1 MKKINKAY
9 LNIFILSV
17 FFLILIAFAVRFVLT
32 LGDLNSPYIIDI
44 DQDLSGVYDNLV
56 VVDDR
61 NRDYFYY
68 KGLNYTESSNGLLP
82 SGTNQN
88 IYPDSK
94 LVDTTVIYNSTDL
107 NTSFKGYVSLTELQD
122 EYEYNKFYPVNDNG
136 TPATY
141 TDDYIVIELIENPYT
156 NRPTDKGFNGWY
168 TSYEGVE
175 ISYDNNYYLRYAK
188 VPITY
193 DSGYPEV
200 LEIEFNASWIS
211 AKVAMMSSHS
221 WTSAFNVLDS
231 KQMTEIDT
239 FYEAWVPYDMAGYF
253 HQVYISRNQSQA
265 GYYDVNGV
273 LLSGRCRTQG
283 GCVLY
288 QLITSE
294 PFDPLSTYY
303 ELLGGVMTLV
313 NNGTIPP
320 PTNVSYYLN
329 DFDATYNM
337 AGFYRQVTIPN
348 GNSISGYYNS
358 TGVIQ
363 TGNCGTWGGC
373 ILYELINYYDSLG
386 VEETIDTSVTYY
398 YMVTRDTNIIVLNTT
413 YTTIWGTGGN
423 KPFTFTSVHNGTDY
437 RSSGVYWNV
446 ASLIIRIYN
455 DVNIE
460 NMYIR
465 TTSNVNN
472 TAPSSSTSSYR
483 YLYGNWNNVRIGR
496 GITRNG
502 NYVNFETILGG
513 GNNSIGSRGNTKK
526 YRLIVES
533 GRYSSFSLGNG
544 SVGTSYTNYIEAKG
558 IYGNDYDRATSN
570 NSNLQ
575 LYYCASGTW
584 GGRVYASSNSARI
597 VDLIV
602 KSGDFGYGEY
612 DYTTGIYVGGRQ
624 GGTHYAARAAKIEGG
639 VIYNLIGGPLSD
651 SSMSN
656 YNDSYISMVGG
667 QVGVI
672 IGGAGT
678 TATYGNRIIQV
689 TGGLVNYSVF
699 GGSNGYQG
707 TGSDGTVIGSSFM
720 YIGGNSTIG
729 SDYNVANNI
738 TIYGAESGSVFGIG
752 NGRSGYSSIGSSS
765 SSNVIIGNSTTIKRN
780 VYGGGNFGAVG
791 ISSGSNTTS
800 TNITINGG
808 TIEGSVYGG
817 GNNNGAG
824 NATVTATVNIEVN
837 GGEIAEAIYGGSN
850 TLGSIYGD
858 VNLSVIGGTI
868 GDSIYGGGK
877 GGYQNTTAYGTY
889 VRDEINI
896 IIGDTDSI
904 PIVTNNIYG
913 GSAYGSVNTISQTPT
928 LSTNGINMTI
938 GNVKILG
945 SVFGGNKGAV
955 GYTPRVAGNIEITV
969 NDGTIPNLFGGND
982 LSGTLLGDS
991 TLYLNDGTITNVYGG
1006 GNQVQA
1012 NTTNIFLQ
1020 GSNVGS
1026 MYGGSNQSGDVDESN
1041 ITLSSGNCTTVYG
1054 GNNVGGETE
1063 ITNITVNGGTYTTI
1077 YGGGNLAPSV
1087 TTNIIVNGGS
1097 STTIYG
1103 GGKIAAV
1110 DTTNVTL
1117 NAATIPTV
1125 YGGGEN
1131 ADVTVSS

>member
-373 ILYELINYYDSLG
+373 ILYELINYYDSL
-386 VEETIDTSVTYY
+386 
-398 YMVTRDTNIIVLNTT
+398 
-413 YTTIWGTGGN
+413 
-423 KPFTFTSVHNGTDY
+423 
-437 RSSGVYWNV
+437 
-446 ASLIIRIYN
+446 
-455 DVNIE
+455 
-460 NMYIR
+460 
-465 TTSNVNN
+465 
-472 TAPSSSTSSYR
+472 
-483 YLYGNWNNVRIGR
+483 
-496 GITRNG
+496 
-502 NYVNFETILGG
+502 
-513 GNNSIGSRGNTKK
+513 
-526 YRLIVES
+526 
-533 GRYSSFSLGNG
+533 
-544 SVGTSYTNYIEAKG
+544 
-558 IYGNDYDRATSN
+558 
-570 NSNLQ
+570 
-575 LYYCASGTW
+575 
-584 GGRVYASSNSARI
+584 
-597 VDLIV
+597 
-602 KSGDFGYGEY
+602 
-612 DYTTGIYVGGRQ
+612 
-624 GGTHYAARAAKIEGG
+624 
-639 VIYNLIGGPLSD
+639 
-651 SSMSN
+651 
-656 YNDSYISMVGG
+656 
-667 QVGVI
+667 
-672 IGGAGT
+672 
-678 TATYGNRIIQV
+678 
-689 TGGLVNYSVF
+689 
-699 GGSNGYQG
+699 
-707 TGSDGTVIGSSFM
+707 
-720 YIGGNSTIG
+720 
-729 SDYNVANNI
+729 
-738 TIYGAESGSVFGIG
+738 
-752 NGRSGYSSIGSSS
+752 
-765 SSNVIIGNSTTIKRN
+765 
-780 VYGGGNFGAVG
+780 
-791 ISSGSNTTS
+791 
-800 TNITINGG
+800 
-808 TIEGSVYGG
+808 
-817 GNNNGAG
+817 
-824 NATVTATVNIEVN
+824 
-837 GGEIAEAIYGGSN
+837 
-850 TLGSIYGD
+850 
-858 VNLSVIGGTI
+858 
-868 GDSIYGGGK
+868 
-877 GGYQNTTAYGTY
+877 
-889 VRDEINI
+889 
-896 IIGDTDSI
+896 
-904 PIVTNNIYG
+904 
-913 GSAYGSVNTISQTPT
+913 
-928 LSTNGINMTI
+928 
-938 GNVKILG
+938 
-945 SVFGGNKGAV
+945 
-955 GYTPRVAGNIEITV
+955 
-969 NDGTIPNLFGGND
+969 
-982 LSGTLLGDS
+982 
-991 TLYLNDGTITNVYGG
+991 
-1006 GNQVQA
+1006 
-1012 NTTNIFLQ
+1012 
-1020 GSNVGS
+1020 
-1026 MYGGSNQSGDVDESN
+1026 
-1041 ITLSSGNCTTVYG
+1041 
-1054 GNNVGGETE
+1054 
-1063 ITNITVNGGTYTTI
+1063 
-1077 YGGGNLAPSV
+1077 
-1087 TTNIIVNGGS
+1087 
-1097 STTIYG
+1097 
-1103 GGKIAAV
+1103 
-1110 DTTNVTL
+1110 
-1117 NAATIPTV
+1117 
-1125 YGGGEN
+1125 
-1131 ADVTVSS
+1131 